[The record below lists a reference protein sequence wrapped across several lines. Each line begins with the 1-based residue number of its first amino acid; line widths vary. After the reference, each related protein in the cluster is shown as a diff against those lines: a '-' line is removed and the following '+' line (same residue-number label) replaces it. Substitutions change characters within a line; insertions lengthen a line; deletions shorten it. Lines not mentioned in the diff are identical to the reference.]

1 MSCIFPNQ
9 SLLPYQMYSDFYICG
24 GKFGLISGDIF
35 LLRSVRY
42 ARNCRFPKKGG
53 LGGWVVR
60 ILKDNVDNIYGEDDV
75 DGDNKR
81 WI

>member
-1 MSCIFPNQ
+1 MHF
-9 SLLPYQMYSDFYICG
+9 DFYICG

-42 ARNCRFPKKGG
+42 ARNCKFPKKGG
-53 LGGWVVR
+53 FEGWMVM
-60 ILKDNVDNIYGEDDV
+60 ILKDNVDNIYGETDV

-81 WI
+81 